1 MNILKLLLRMK
12 YVAVQPFKCLLH
24 PAEWQGQI
32 HADMTWAVERS
43 AILPDNSDFHSGSL
57 QFIDRLPMLL
67 TPLCAV
73 QKQHVGSF
81 RL

>member
-1 MNILKLLLRMK
+1 MK

-24 PAEWQGQI
+24 PAEWQRQI
-32 HADMTWAVERS
+32 HADMARTMEGSAV
-43 AILPDNSDFHSGSL
+43 LPDDSDLYTGSL
-57 QFIDRLPMLL
+57 QLIDRLPMLL
-67 TPLCAV
+67 SPLCAV